1 MSRLTRRTFAATVAA
16 GAMLAAM
23 PSFAQDELVINS
35 FGGSYEKTHRDLVIT
50 PFEEKYG
57 VKVKVVTAYS
67 ADTLA
72 QLRAQKENPQ
82 FDVVHFSGGLET
94 IAASEGL
101 LAPIKP
107 AELSNYGQMYPFAVE
122 GIEKGVGPM
131 YKVAA
136 IGLLYNTDEVS
147 PAPTSWMDLANPAY
161 AKSVLLTD
169 AAANTYGMLGMLM
182 MNKVNGGTLDDVQ
195 PGLDFVG
202 KLLEGGAT
210 VISKSPEI
218 QQNFAQGSALIAPY
232 AQDYAFTLTK
242 AGLPVKFVQ
251 PKEGAAFAPI
261 TVNLVAGREN
271 RDLALKFIDFSIRA
285 EASKGW
291 AEALRYSPTNKEAK
305 LPDDVAAQVIYGEE
319 AAKNLV
325 GFDPIKIGEERSKWN
340 EAWKRLVAQ

>member
-1 MSRLTRRTFAATVAA
+1 
-16 GAMLAAM
+16 MLAAM

-136 IGLLYNTDEVS
+136 IGLLYNTEEVS
-147 PAPTSWMDLANPAY
+147 PAPTSWMDLTNPAY

-202 KLLEGGAT
+202 KLLKGGAT

-305 LPDDVAAQVIYGEE
+305 LPEDVAAQVIYGEE

>member
-1 MSRLTRRTFAATVAA
+1 
-16 GAMLAAM
+16 MLAAM

-94 IAASEGL
+94 IAASERL

-136 IGLLYNTDEVS
+136 IGLLYNTEEVS
-147 PAPTSWMDLANPAY
+147 PAPTSWMDLTNPAY

-202 KLLEGGAT
+202 KLLKGGAT

-305 LPDDVAAQVIYGEE
+305 LPEDVAAQVIYGEE

>member
-1 MSRLTRRTFAATVAA
+1 MLTRRNFTAALAVGAA
-16 GAMLAAM
+16 LIATPVL
-23 PSFAQDELVINS
+23 AQDTLIINS

-50 PFEEKYG
+50 PFEKKYG
-57 VKVKVVTAYS
+57 VTVKVVTAYS
-67 ADTLA
+67 SDTLA

-94 IAASEGL
+94 VAASEGL

-107 AELSNYGQMYPFAVE
+107 EELSNYGQMYPFAVADI
-122 GIEKGVGPM
+122 GKGVGPM

-136 IGLLYNTDEVS
+136 IGLLYNTEQVS
-147 PAPTSWMDLANPAY
+147 PAPTSWMDLTNPAY
-161 AKSVLLTD
+161 AKNVLLTD

-182 MNKVNGGTLDDVQ
+182 MNKVSGGTLDDIQ

-202 KLLEGGAT
+202 KLLDGGAT
-210 VISKSPEI
+210 VVSKSPEI
-218 QQNFAQGSALIAPY
+218 QQNFAQGSAWIAPY

-261 TVNLVAGREN
+261 TVNLVAGRDN

-325 GFDPIKIGEERSKWN
+325 GFDPIKIGDERAKWN
-340 EAWKRLVAQ
+340 EAWKRLVAR